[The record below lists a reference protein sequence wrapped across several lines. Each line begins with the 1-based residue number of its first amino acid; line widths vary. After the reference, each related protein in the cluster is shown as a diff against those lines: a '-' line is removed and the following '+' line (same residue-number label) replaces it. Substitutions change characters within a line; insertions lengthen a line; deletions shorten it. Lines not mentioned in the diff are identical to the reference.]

1 MRHRYFGRKLN
12 RDVKER
18 KALFR
23 SLIGSLILHDQVT
36 TTIARAK
43 AIRSLGEKLVTAAKD
58 GSTSAV
64 NKLSAFLVRRELIE
78 KMQKDIAPRFSQK
91 IGGYLRIIRIGRR
104 PGDQAEE
111 VIVSWTEPPLKVEKK
126 EKDTKRGDKKP
137 EKAKAGKS
145 RETRK
150 GRARKNR

>member
-1 MRHRYFGRKLN
+1 MRHKYFGRKLN

-43 AIRSLGEKLVTAAKD
+43 AIRSLTEKLVTAAKD

-78 KMQKDIAPRFSQK
+78 KMQKDIAPRFTQK

-111 VIVSWTEPPLKVEKK
+111 VIVSWTAPPLKVEKK
-126 EKDTKRGDKKP
+126 EKEAKRGDKKP
-137 EKAKAGKS
+137 EKVIEGK
-145 RETRK
+145 RRVKRK
-150 GRARKNR
+150 RQTHKER